1 MIPGIPQPDPVPLA
15 APMWLL
21 WALLL
26 FTFLLHLI
34 PMNLVLGG
42 SVLAAIARVRSRK
55 GDRPHEARL
64 AHFFV
69 KAAPVLISATVS
81 LGVAALLFLQVLY
94 GRVFFSS
101 AVLMGWWWLGVI
113 PLLILAYYASYLLA
127 FREHHLGAAGT
138 FLAWLIAAVAGLIA
152 LIYSSNMTLM
162 LKPQEMVALYAA
174 SGRGV
179 HLNLMDMTLLP
190 RHLHMLLGAIAVSGM
205 AVALVAAMV
214 QKKDPEH
221 SRWGIRYGAAVAAV
235 ATGLNIFAGMWWLAA
250 LPRDVM
256 LRFMGQDMSAMI
268 VLLLGILLTVTG
280 VGLLLLATASTR
292 APRTVV
298 VAAVHLLAGIVL
310 MLLTRDTV
318 RTASLAQAGFQ
329 SVNWVEPQWGPIL
342 IFVVLLVVAVG
353 TVVWMVR
360 ALARGSRV

>member
-1 MIPGIPQPDPVPLA
+1 MIPGIPQPDPVALP
-15 APMWLL
+15 APAWLL

-42 SVLAAIARVRSRK
+42 SILAAIARVRSRN
-55 GDRPHEARL
+55 GNRPHEARL
-64 AHFFV
+64 AHLFV

-94 GRVFFSS
+94 GRVFFTS

-113 PLLILAYYASYLLA
+113 PLLILAYYAAYLLA
-127 FREHHLGAAGT
+127 FREQTLGTAGT
-138 FLAWLIAAVAGLIA
+138 VLAWLIAAVLGLIA
-152 LIYSSNMTLM
+152 LIYGSNMTLM
-162 LKPQEMVALYAA
+162 LKPQEMVALYAT
-174 SGRGV
+174 SGRGL

-190 RHLHMLLGAIAVSGM
+190 RHLHMLLGAIAVSGT
-205 AVALVAAMV
+205 AVALLAAT
-214 QKKDPEH
+214 QAGKDPEH
-221 SRWGIRYGAAVAAV
+221 ARWGVRYGAAVATI
-235 ATGLNIFAGMWWLAA
+235 ATGLNIFTGMWWLAA
-250 LPRDVM
+250 LPRGVM

-280 VGLLLLATASTR
+280 VGLLLLATASKRPTR
-292 APRTVV
+292 TTV
-298 VAAVHLLAGIVL
+298 VAAAHLLVGIAL

-329 SVNWVEPQWGPIL
+329 PVNWIAPQWGPIL
-342 IFVVLLVVAVG
+342 IFVVLLIVAVG
-353 TVVWMVR
+353 SVVWMVR
-360 ALARGSRV
+360 ALATAR